1 MARIADV
8 LNAFSRCAHT
18 AELREVYLGFA
29 SSEVWDE
36 LFVKEADAVNGA
48 YDKRWLELAM

>member
-1 MARIADV
+1 MARIANV
-8 LNAFSRCAHT
+8 LNAFSKCTHT